1 MRNSQAK
8 QDRFGNEGMT
18 TSPLADDGVEVTHLL
33 ARARAGDNAALSAA
47 YTAIY
52 DELKRAARQQLRRMR
67 DDFQTTALVHE
78 AYMKLAGGAQ
88 LAAVDRNHLLALSA
102 RAMRQVL
109 VDDARARKA
118 DKRGGGQEALTLT
131 ARLDAGERAALEV
144 LELDDLLQR
153 LHALDERA
161 AQVVELRY
169 FGGYEETEIAQ
180 LLGVTDRT
188 VRRDWRKARA
198 FLLNALE

>member
-1 MRNSQAK
+1 MPTEPDA
-8 QDRFGNEGMT
+8 
-18 TSPLADDGVEVTHLL
+18 SPEITVLL
-33 ARARAGDNAALSAA
+33 ARARAGDAQAMGAA
-47 YTAIY
+47 YSAMY
-52 DELKRAARQQLRRMR
+52 EELKRAARQQLRRMR

-78 AYMKLAGGAQ
+78 AYLKLAGSAQ
-88 LAAVDRNHLLALSA
+88 MAANDRNHLLALSA

-118 DKRGGGQEALTLT
+118 DKRGGGQEQLTLT
-131 ARLDAGERAALEV
+131 ARLDAGERAAVEV
-144 LELDDLLQR
+144 LELDELIQR

-169 FGGYEETEIAQ
+169 FGGYEDTEIAQ
-180 LLGVTDRT
+180 MLDVTDRT

-198 FLLNALE
+198 FLLTELG

>member
-1 MRNSQAK
+1 MPSATQ
-8 QDRFGNEGMT
+8 
-18 TSPLADDGVEVTHLL
+18 SPEVTMLL
-33 ARARAGDNAALSAA
+33 ARARAGDDAALGAA
-47 YTAIY
+47 YSALY
-52 DELKRAARQQLRRMR
+52 DELKRAARQQLRRMH
-67 DDFQTTALVHE
+67 DAFQTTALVHE
-78 AYMKLAGGAQ
+78 AYLKLAGSAQ
-88 LAAVDRNHLLALSA
+88 LAATDRNHLLALSA

-131 ARLDAGERAALEV
+131 ARLDAGERAAVEV
-144 LELDDLLQR
+144 LELDELIHR

-169 FGGYEETEIAQ
+169 FGGYDEIEIAAM
-180 LLGVTDRT
+180 LEITDRT

-198 FLLNALE
+198 FLLAEMGA

>member
-1 MRNSQAK
+1 MES
-8 QDRFGNEGMT
+8 
-18 TSPLADDGVEVTHLL
+18 SPGIEVTVLL
-33 ARARAGDNAALSAA
+33 ARARAGDAAALSTA
-47 YTAIY
+47 YAAIY

-78 AYMKLAGGAQ
+78 AYMKLASGAQ

-131 ARLDAGERAALEV
+131 ARMENGERAALEV
-144 LELDDLLQR
+144 LELDELLKR

-180 LLGVTDRT
+180 MLGVTDRT

-198 FLLNALE
+198 FLLTELG

>member
-1 MRNSQAK
+1 MPIEPDAPP
-8 QDRFGNEGMT
+8 EIT
-18 TSPLADDGVEVTHLL
+18 VLL
-33 ARARAGDNAALSAA
+33 ARARAGDAQAMGAA
-47 YTAIY
+47 YSAMY
-52 DELKRAARQQLRRMR
+52 EELKRAARQQLRRMR

-78 AYMKLAGGAQ
+78 AYLKLAGSAQ
-88 LAAVDRNHLLALSA
+88 LAASDRNHLLALSA

-118 DKRGGGQEALTLT
+118 DKRGGGQEPLTLT
-131 ARLDAGERAALEV
+131 ARLDAGERAAVEV
-144 LELDDLLQR
+144 LELDELIQR

-169 FGGYEETEIAQ
+169 FGGYEDTEIAQ
-180 LLGVTDRT
+180 MLDVTDRT

-198 FLLNALE
+198 FLLTELG